1 MNLTVISVLFFKLG
15 SQIRPGGRGYFSA
28 ELFEMLGWTK
38 QTCFRYFVKSVFKL
52 IWIKLRDEINGST
65 FKSKQ

>member
-15 SQIRPGGRGYFSA
+15 SQIRPGGRRYFST
-28 ELFEMLGWTK
+28 ESSEMLGWTK

-52 IWIKLRDEINGST
+52 IWVKLRDEINDLT

>member
-1 MNLTVISVLFFKLG
+1 MNLTVISVLSFKLG
-15 SQIRPGGRGYFSA
+15 SQIRPGGRRYFR
-28 ELFEMLGWTK
+28 TK

-52 IWIKLRDEINGST
+52 IWVKLRDEINDLT